1 MEESKAFWKRLFF
14 AALLVAVLWLVKA
27 YEWWTATDLGNWGI
41 LPQHIIGLRGI
52 IFAPFIHGSFEHLSS
67 NTAAILLLLVVLLN
81 AYPKVAFQVLLFVYL
96 MSGFL
101 VWALTTP
108 SGFHIGISGIIYGIA
123 SFLIAS
129 GVMRKD
135 RTSTTIAILIALLYG
150 SMAAGFF
157 PKEGVSWQSHVWG
170 AVSGIVVAF
179 LYRNK
184 GLHIEEIQHEPAAE
198 KEHFFEE

>member
-1 MEESKAFWKRLFF
+1 MEESKAFWRRLFF
-14 AALLVAVLWLVKA
+14 AAVLVAVLWLVKA

-41 LPQHIIGLRGI
+41 LPQHFIGLRGI

-81 AYPKVAFQVLLFVYL
+81 AYPKIAFQVLLFVYL

-101 VWALTTP
+101 VWTFTTP

-170 AVSGIVVAF
+170 AVSGIAVAF

-184 GLHIEEIQHEPAAE
+184 ELPIEEIQQEPAAE